1 MYQRLRELRLKKG
14 YSLEQMGEVISKSPA
29 NYYKKEM
36 GEVAITL
43 KEAELLSD
51 FLKVKPNKIFFTK
64 ELSQNETTQTKIT

>member
-1 MYQRLRELRLKKG
+1 MYQKLRELRLKKG

-43 KEAELLSD
+43 KEAELLSN
-51 FLKVKPNKIFFTK
+51 FLKVKPNKIFFNEK
-64 ELSQNETTQTKIT
+64 LSENETKTT